1 MTSSK
6 KLEVR
11 CIVSVEEDR
20 DRRGAGTLRGTLLPF
35 GRVAQDRRE
44 VFAPDSVRFPSDGIR
59 LLLEHRGREV
69 MSFQPN
75 VDARGVHV
83 EALLP
88 DSPEGR
94 EAAASVKAG
103 KLRGLS
109 IEMSHA
115 TSTVVQGVREISDAL
130 ISAVALVPEGAYR
143 QAVPEVRAKRR
154 KFWL

>member
-1 MTSSK
+1 MTSSN

-11 CIVSVEEDR
+11 CIVSVDEDR

-44 VFAPDSVRFPSDGIR
+44 VFAPDSVRFPPEGIR

-69 MSFQPN
+69 MSFHPN

-94 EAAASVKAG
+94 EAASAVRGGRSK
-103 KLRGLS
+103 GLS
-109 IEMSHA
+109 VEFSA
-115 TSTVVQGVREISDAL
+115 ASSNLVQGVREISDAL

-143 QAVPEVRAKRR
+143 QAVPEVRAKSR